1 MTRIALR
8 VEFLALRESNSMST
22 TLLVTALD
30 QSRTGRGLFRN
41 VFSVSLA
48 LLLAC
53 SAVPVR
59 SAEVTAQSAA
69 YNLSEGLKLLQQKEP
84 EIAIEKYFNPIID
97 YYQRHYSN
105 SGVTVYSA
113 VTRGEAF
120 TYSSGAVGGTP
131 AGRTIVLDGTWASAL
146 IFKGI
151 ALTELGRT
159 DAAVAVLKRATE
171 LAPWNP
177 AAWYQLGYIEQ
188 SRKSWAA
195 ALYAY
200 KEAAIGCGWAGL
212 SPTQPLSQRI
222 LYGEAYV
229 LTKLG
234 DLANA
239 EGFYKQYLMLNP
251 QDDRAKKELAYVE
264 QIKDRPA
271 PITSAEA
278 SHNAWIVVAGQPGTV
293 FENPALAPENLTHD
307 QPAESG
313 LRDGTGAA
321 ARFKNPGDIALD
333 AAGNL
338 FVLDQ
343 NDTVVRKITPVG
355 IVTTLARLPKPKPNA
370 FYDGHDRIAIAHD
383 GGIFVSLVNENIILR
398 ISTNG
403 REVVYAGQPNVA
415 GNRDGP
421 RARALFSAPQGLAF
435 DQGGNLYVA
444 DSANNAIREIKSTG
458 LVTTLTGGPPGLR
471 DGPLASARF
480 EAPTSLAIDKS
491 GNIYVAEYVSV
502 EDEGQGNL
510 ACAVREI
517 GVNGTVVTLGEDA
530 YAHDRG
536 NRVAPTHELGD
547 WLMMDS
553 ESDAAIAVD
562 SHEFLYF
569 FTGLDGMGRVALS
582 HPYSEGTDELLRV
595 DRWPKLPMPVSI
607 VGIAVDKRG
616 TVFVSDAGLSTIFK
630 ASPPWGS
637 RGSSPPPL

>member
-1 MTRIALR
+1 MAPRRLWNLPTPQRDA
-8 VEFLALRESNSMST
+8 
-22 TLLVTALD
+22 TLGR
-30 QSRTGRGLFRN
+30 SRPRTGRGFLRAF
-41 VFSVSLA
+41 FGASLA
-48 LLLAC
+48 LSIALGFLPA
-53 SAVPVR
+53 R
-59 SAEVTAQSAA
+59 SAEVNAQSVA
-69 YNLSEGLKLLQQKEP
+69 YDLSEGSKLLQQKKP
-84 EIAIEKYFNPIID
+84 DIAIQKYFDPVID
-97 YYQRHYSN
+97 YYQEHYSN

-120 TYSSGAVGGTP
+120 TYSRGWVSKKP
-131 AGRTIVLDGTWASAL
+131 AGKAVVLDGTWVTAL

-151 ALTELGRT
+151 ALTELGQT
-159 DAAVAVLKRATE
+159 NAAVTVLKRATE
-171 LAPWNP
+171 LAPGNP

-188 SRKSWAA
+188 SRKNWPA

-222 LYGEAYV
+222 LHGEAYV
-229 LTKLG
+229 LMKLG
-234 DLANA
+234 DLAIA
-239 EGFYKQYLMLNP
+239 ENFYKQYLMLNS
-251 QDDRAKKELAYVE
+251 QDDRARKELAYIE

-271 PITSAEA
+271 PITSADA

-293 FENPALAPENLTHD
+293 FDNPALAPENLTHD

-343 NDTVVRKITPVG
+343 NDTVVRKITPAG
-355 IVTTLARLPKPKPNA
+355 NVTTLARLPKPKPNA

-383 GGIFVSLVNENIILR
+383 GGIFVSLVNEDIILS

-403 REVVYAGQPNVA
+403 REAVYAGQPDVA

-421 RARALFSAPQGLAF
+421 RDRALFSAPQGLAF
-435 DQGGNLYVA
+435 DQAGNLYVA
-444 DSANNAIREIKSTG
+444 DSANNAIREIRSTG

-471 DGPLASARF
+471 DGPLAFARF
-480 EAPTSLAIDKS
+480 EAPSSLAIDKS

-502 EDEGQGNL
+502 EDEGQGNT

-517 GVNGTVVTLGEDA
+517 GVDGTVVTLGEDA

-553 ESDAAIAVD
+553 EFDAAIAVD

-582 HPYSEGTDELLRV
+582 QPYSEGTDELLRV
-595 DRWPKLPMPVSI
+595 DRGPKLPMPVSI

-616 TVFVSDAGLSTIFK
+616 TVFVSDGGLSTIFK

-637 RGSSPPPL
+637 RGASPPPF